1 VLQSVIDGKY
11 KPVTLAQVSKDASVD
26 LSQYKQIAA
35 AVKEARGIRCL
46 LIGGKMQWVTV
57 TDGEAAQA
65 RVDHGW
71 EIMHV
76 GVGDLAEAV
85 QEIANSL
92 EGRERVAAVVK
103 DWTKRF
109 DFGRI
114 NADPIKWES
123 VIDQARLY
131 LAIKGLLEQAEAT
144 AFTTC
149 FHATHGL
156 KALPGL
162 ASQILQLEGYGF
174 GAEGDWKQ
182 ACLGRQVHLTLKAL
196 GLPTAWSFMEP
207 YIWDLVGGRTL
218 GSHMLE
224 PSPAIATGTPV
235 VDVFQLTIGKSGFPA
250 RLLFDAKP
258 GPALDLCLLDL
269 GDHWEVLIKAQEIVP
284 CEPTPALPT
293 AASLTKP
300 AKGGNHTKLINAT
313 LVAGSC
319 HHDVQVKDMTVDQAV
334 AMVNNMPNT
343 VARLLLAV

>member
-1 VLQSVIDGKY
+1 M
-11 KPVTLAQVSKDASVD
+11 SKDASVD

-57 TDGEAAQA
+57 TDGDAAQA

-85 QEIANSL
+85 QEIANTL
-92 EGRERVAAVVK
+92 EGRERVGRGGQGLDEALRFQPHQCGPDQVGVRDRPGPVVPRHQGPA
-103 DWTKRF
+103 DSRPKR
-109 DFGRI
+109 RPSPP
-114 NADPIKWES
+114 ASMPP
-123 VIDQARLY
+123 
-131 LAIKGLLEQAEAT
+131 T
-144 AFTTC
+144 AS
-149 FHATHGL
+149 

-196 GLPTAWSFMEP
+196 GFKTAWSFMEP

-250 RLLFDAKP
+250 RLIFDAEP

-269 GDHWEVLIKAQEIVP
+269 GDHWEVLDQ
-284 CEPTPALPT
+284 T
-293 AASLTKP
+293 AGDRPLRADPGPSD
-300 AKGGNHTKLINAT
+300 G
-313 LVAGSC
+313 C
-319 HHDVQVKDMTVDQAV
+319 TV
-334 AMVNNMPNT
+334 
-343 VARLLLAV
+343 